1 METWNFDALFSPE
14 TIAIIGASTDP
25 NSVGSGVAKNL
36 LTGSFPGKAYPVNP
50 KTDTLFDVPCYRNIA
65 DIPEDTIDLAIII
78 VPARIVPDVLLEAW
92 EKKHIRAA
100 IVISAGFKETGGTG
114 KELEDRLTAI
124 ARDKGIALL
133 GPNCLGVL
141 SPERKMNASFASM
154 LPKEGTAA
162 FFSQSGALC
171 TAILD
176 LAWDRIGFSKF
187 VSTGNKAV
195 IGEQEL
201 LGFFADDERTETVSF
216 YSENLTDANAFIGL
230 GRELLAKGKPVIG
243 LKSGTT
249 EAGTKASS
257 SHTGALAG
265 SDPSYTALFRQA
277 RVLRARTLR
286 ELLDSVAVFSEN
298 KVPRGNRIAIIT
310 NAGGPGVLATDEAI
324 RSGLTLAE
332 ISPAAVATLREHLPA
347 AASALNPIDLL
358 GDAKGDRY
366 RIALDTIMR
375 EDGVDMILVIV
386 TPQTMTEA
394 FVTAQAIADAKK
406 ASGKPIAA
414 VFAGEHL
421 LSTGIDFLRRSGVSV
436 FSYPEEA
443 VQALG
448 SLAKVALWR
457 GQSFSPKREFTD
469 IDPDRA
475 RTVIAKAYAE
485 ERSYLYER
493 ESYAVLDAYG
503 FPLLKNIYVQSPEEA
518 ERAARK
524 IGRPVAIKIVS
535 PDIIHKTDSGGVF
548 LDIDPEDARATYEKL
563 LHRVHKK
570 VPDAKLEGATV
581 VEMAIAGGKE
591 IILGLKQEAPLGT
604 LILAGMGGVYTEAI
618 GDAALRF
625 VPICR
630 EDATEMLGELRSK
643 QLLAGTRG
651 EEGIDFGKL
660 IDLMERL
667 SRLAEDFPEIIELD
681 INPVLAFPDADEFR
695 VVDAR
700 IAIRLE

>member
-1 METWNFDALFSPE
+1 METQNLDALFAPE
-14 TIAIIGASTDP
+14 TVAIIGASTDTG
-25 NSVGSGVAKNL
+25 SVGNDIAKNL
-36 LTGSFPGKAYPVNP
+36 LTGAFPGRAYPVNP
-50 KTDTLFDVPCYRNIA
+50 KTDTLYGVTCYRNIG
-65 DIPEDTIDLAIII
+65 DVPEDSIDLAIII

-92 EKKHIRAA
+92 EKKRIRAA
-100 IVISAGFKETGGTG
+100 IVISAGFKETGGAG
-114 KELEDRLTAI
+114 KELEDSIAAI

-141 SPERKMNASFASM
+141 SPAGKMNASFASM
-154 LPKEGTAA
+154 LPKEGSAA

-176 LAWDRIGFSKF
+176 LAADRIGFSKF

-195 IGEQEL
+195 IGEREL
-201 LGFFADDERTETVSF
+201 LEYFAHDDATKTISF
-216 YSENLTDANAFIGL
+216 YTENLEDANAIITL
-230 GRELLAKGKPVIG
+230 GRGLLAQGKPVIG
-243 LKSGTT
+243 LKSGSTQ
-249 EAGTKASS
+249 AGTKASS

-265 SDPSYTALFRQA
+265 SDSSYTALFRQA
-277 RVLRARTLR
+277 RMLRAKTLR

-298 KVPRGNRIAIIT
+298 EVPAGNRIAIIT
-310 NAGGPGVLATDEAI
+310 NAGGPGVLATDRAI
-324 RSGLTLAE
+324 ESGLALAE
-332 ISPAAVATLREHLPA
+332 ISASAQATLREHLPA
-347 AASALNPIDLL
+347 AASVLNPVDLL

-366 RIALDTIMR
+366 RIALDTVMR

-421 LSTGIDFLRRSGVSV
+421 LKTGIEFLKRSGISV

-457 GQSFSPKREFTD
+457 KQSFSPKREFTD
-469 IDPDRA
+469 IDTGRA
-475 RTVIAKAYAE
+475 RSVIAKAYAE

-493 ESYAVLDAYG
+493 EAYAVLDAYG

-518 ERAARK
+518 ERAARE

-548 LDIDPEDARATYEKL
+548 LNIDPENARVTYEEL

-581 VEMAIAGGKE
+581 VEMATPGGKE

-618 GDAALRF
+618 NDASLRF
-625 VPICR
+625 VPIAR
-630 EDATEMLGELRSK
+630 EDAVEMLGELRS
-643 QLLAGTRG
+643 QRILAGTRG
-651 EEGIDFGKL
+651 EDGIDFGKL

-667 SRLAEDFPEIIELD
+667 SKLAEDFPEIVELD

-695 VVDAR
+695 VADAR
-700 IAIRLE
+700 IAIRL